1 MLYLHHN
8 TENWIIANF
17 RCQDTATS
25 LGTHFNFHTCV
36 VRTYRTE
43 NTFTV
48 PSSACIHLER
58 NDLAF
63 SISWQLT
70 VAGYRSG
77 EVYISPMAYG
87 NFEHFNIEFHWSRCE
102 LNVNSFNSRKINFR
116 SFYQQPLPAVGCH
129 LRIAMQRQRQR
140 HLHQLRA
147 PSNSESKLPIK
158 VSGAAIFVTNA
169 SHATIKS
176 FLPIYLIFRSSSMR
190 MASVFDFFA
199 CFRHE
204 KCWTRN

>member
-17 RCQDTATS
+17 RCQDSATS
-25 LGTHFNFHTCV
+25 LGTHSTFHTCD
-36 VRTYRTE
+36 VR
-43 NTFTV
+43 TFTV

-77 EVYISPMAYG
+77 EDIYLRWLMATLSTSIL
-87 NFEHFNIEFHWSRCE
+87 NFIEAAVNRT
-102 LNVNSFNSRKINFR
+102 LNSFNSRKINFR

-129 LRIAMQRQRQR
+129 LRIAIQRQRQR
-140 HLHQLRA
+140 HLHQHRV
-147 PSNSESKLPIK
+147 PSNSKSKLPIK
-158 VSGAAIFVTNA
+158 VSGAAIFMTNA

-176 FLPIYLIFRSSSMR
+176 FLPNWNLLFRFFSMR

-204 KCWTRN
+204 KWWTRN